1 MFELM
6 VEMTFS
12 AAHRLRTGN
21 KKCERLHGHNWK
33 VQLFLSGNK
42 LNKDGVLLD
51 FKEIK
56 EKLEKIVIPLDHTY
70 LNEIPSFKKINPTSE
85 NIAYYLYQK
94 LKVLFSKNKGTEIS
108 KVTVWEGEKTSA
120 SYLPG
125 KNR

>member
-6 VEMTFS
+6 VETTFS
-12 AAHRLRTGN
+12 AAHRLKTGN

-56 EKLEKIVIPLDHTY
+56 EKLEKVVIPLDHTY
-70 LNEIPSFKKINPTSE
+70 LNEIPFFKKISPTSE

-94 LKVLFSKNKGTEIS
+94 LKVLFAKNKGTKIS
-108 KVTVWEGEKTSA
+108 RFTVWEGDKTSA
-120 SYLPG
+120 SYFPG
-125 KNR
+125 KE

>member
-6 VEMTFS
+6 VETVFS
-12 AAHRLRTGN
+12 AAHRLRIGN

-33 VQLFLSGNK
+33 VQLFLSGKK

-56 EKLEKIVIPLDHTY
+56 EKLEKVVMPLDHTY
-70 LNEIPSFKKINPTSE
+70 LNEIPFFKKISPTSE

-94 LKVLFSKNKGTEIS
+94 LKVLFAKNKGTKIS
-108 KVTVWEGEKTSA
+108 RLTVWEGDKTSA
-120 SYLPG
+120 SYFPE
-125 KNR
+125 KK

>member
-70 LNEIPSFKKINPTSE
+70 LNEISSFKKINPTSE
-85 NIAYYLYQK
+85 NIAYYL
-94 LKVLFSKNKGTEIS
+94 
-108 KVTVWEGEKTSA
+108 
-120 SYLPG
+120 
-125 KNR
+125 

>member
-6 VEMTFS
+6 VERTFS

-21 KKCERLHGHNWK
+21 KKCEKLHGHNWK

-56 EKLEKIVIPLDHTY
+56 EKLAKVLLPLDHTY
-70 LNEIPSFKKINPTSE
+70 LNEIPFFKKVNPTSE
-85 NIAYYLYQK
+85 NIADYLYQK
-94 LKVLFSKNKGTEIS
+94 LKVLFAKNKGTKIS
-108 KVTVWEGEKTSA
+108 RLTVWEGDKTSA
-120 SYLPG
+120 SYFPNEG
-125 KNR
+125 